1 MSEIT
6 ETQHPLVF
14 LVGLHGVGKTTIGKA
29 LVARGFRHISLGDL
43 SRMLRRKQI
52 PAGYPL
58 RFLRILAAHEPGER
72 MTSQLVTQLLEVI
85 KEHNKHAALV
95 IDGFP
100 AEPYQVL
107 DIPLKSHI
115 VELTCVD
122 STRFDRLENRSL
134 ETPRKWN
141 PDMDSRRDRQLNAL
155 LSVALERE
163 GLFVSSL
170 ENELISPAQMAKII
184 HEDLVAKS
192 KTRGI
197 VSA

>member
-1 MSEIT
+1 MSTAIENHYPVI
-6 ETQHPLVF
+6 F
-14 LVGLHGVGKTTIGKA
+14 LVGLHGVGKTTVGKA

-58 RFLRILAAHEPGER
+58 RFLRMLAAHEPGER
-72 MTSQLVTQLLEVI
+72 MASQLVVQLLEVI
-85 KEHNKHAALV
+85 AEHSKHAPLV
-95 IDGFP
+95 VDGFP

-115 VELTCVD
+115 IELTCAEK
-122 STRFDRLENRSL
+122 TRTDRLENRSL

-141 PDMDSRRDRQLNAL
+141 PDMDSRRDRQLKAL
-155 LSVALERE
+155 LNVALERE

-170 ENELISPAQMAKII
+170 ENEFISASQLAKTI
-184 HEDLVAKS
+184 HEDLVVKS
-192 KTRGI
+192 QTRGI
-197 VSA
+197 INA